1 MEHRTDSQQ
10 ITLAKQKV
18 DSSKGQI
25 EDKCLGSLLLPL
37 HPQREKR
44 WAVTRNSAGKRN
56 MVD

>member
-1 MEHRTDSQQ
+1 MKTEQTHSRSQKENK
-10 ITLAKQKV
+10 A

-37 HPQREKR
+37 HAQREKR

-56 MVD
+56 MAD